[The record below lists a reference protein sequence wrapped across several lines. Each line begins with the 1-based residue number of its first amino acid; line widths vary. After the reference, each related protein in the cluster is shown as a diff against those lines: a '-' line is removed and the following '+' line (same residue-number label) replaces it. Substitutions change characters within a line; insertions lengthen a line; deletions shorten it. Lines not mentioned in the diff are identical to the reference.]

1 MDQSFDEF
9 TGLAT
14 EAIGSRGWLG
24 MGDGIFWEQPL
35 GTAYMHRL
43 KNMTLIVNK

>member
-14 EAIGSRGWLG
+14 EAICSRGWLG
-24 MGDGIFWEQPL
+24 MGDEAFWEQPR
-35 GTAYMHRL
+35 GTACMHRL
-43 KNMTLIVNK
+43 ENMTLIVNK